1 MAPADV
7 DMAPTLTLHKAMK
20 RLIPYSPVRRAGAA
34 HRTLTLVGAAGL
46 VAAPALAQISDPAPV
61 AEPDEAAPLEP
72 ALPPLPPL
80 PPSNTDFK
88 KDQKLFEEVDTAPES
103 LAGEPSAAVQGEPL
117 LYEELPALAFT
128 TQAVAGVM
136 AAGLVGLAGANLGE
150 LIDEP
155 DELQP
160 LGGFHGPVFGGFAG
174 TAIGSALGV
183 WAGGQLFDKQTHPGW
198 IALGSAA
205 GTLVGSGAALGVA
218 AIGGNDETT
227 ATLAVGTALIF
238 QVGGAIL
245 FGELFLPPP
254 ETVRRESDRG
264 LIRPPDEDL

>member
-1 MAPADV
+1 MRR
-7 DMAPTLTLHKAMK
+7 PTPKT
-20 RLIPYSPVRRAGAA
+20 RPRRA
-34 HRTLTLVGAAGL
+34 LTLVGATAFA
-46 VAAPALAQISDPAPV
+46 AAPALAQIPDPAPV
-61 AEPDEAAPLEP
+61 EAEPAPIEAAPLEP
-72 ALPPLPPL
+72 ALPPLPPA
-80 PPSNTDFK
+80 NTDFK
-88 KDQKLFEEVDTAPES
+88 KDQKLFEEVETAPED
-103 LAGEPSAAVQGEPL
+103 LQGQPSAAVQGDPL

-150 LIDEP
+150 LIDGP

-205 GTLVGSGAALGVA
+205 GTVVGSGAALGVA
-218 AIGGNDETT
+218 AIGGNDATT
-227 ATLAVGTALIF
+227 ATLAVGSALLF

-254 ETVRRESDRG
+254 ESVRQESDRG
-264 LIRPPDEDL
+264 LIRPPDDDF